1 MKVLYL
7 LVLLV
12 LIHPLNKQSNKIT
25 LLRGRLLAIT
35 RSINGR
41 AGIAIKNL
49 GTGDT
54 LSINGNDHMV
64 MQSVMKF
71 PIALAVLNQIDR
83 QQLRLNETIH
93 ILSKDLPLSYTS
105 VRHQFPSGADIP
117 VKKLLQEMISQSD
130 NNACDILVKRIG
142 GIRKVENYIHSL
154 GIREISI
161 KADEQGMAKA
171 WIIQYTNWCTPV
183 SMIHLIDLS
192 YVKFMLKPAS
202 KTFLWT
208 CMEQTTTG
216 IHRLKGLLPQGT
228 YLAHKTGSSA
238 TNHNGI
244 SPATNDVG
252 IIKLPNGQVIE
263 VVVLITDSKSSEHA
277 RDLAIANIGKAV
289 YDYELNPKSEQ

>member
-12 LIHPLNKQSNKIT
+12 LIHSLNKQSNKIT

-41 AGIAIKNL
+41 AGIALKNL

-93 ILSKDLPLSYTS
+93 ILSKDLPLSYIS

-154 GIREISI
+154 GHIRQ
-161 KADEQGMAKA
+161 DLQLLTTMAFHR
-171 WIIQYTNWCTPV
+171 PP
-183 SMIHLIDLS
+183 M
-192 YVKFMLKPAS
+192 MLA
-202 KTFLWT
+202 
-208 CMEQTTTG
+208 
-216 IHRLKGLLPQGT
+216 
-228 YLAHKTGSSA
+228 
-238 TNHNGI
+238 
-244 SPATNDVG
+244 
-252 IIKLPNGQVIE
+252 
-263 VVVLITDSKSSEHA
+263 
-277 RDLAIANIGKAV
+277 
-289 YDYELNPKSEQ
+289 